1 VSLGFEAPDAL
12 FSDYTD
18 AFFFPEQRRIVK
30 PGPLRDVSIAENLLQ
45 ITHQQ
50 PRRMLEDLT
59 EVYGVLVLE
68 NEQGERTAYDFQNPI
83 ADANLTTI
91 APLAAANSSGSDG
104 GAGGGLLLYMLFAL
118 LGGFILNLMPCVF
131 PVLSMKALSFA
142 KNAGESV
149 HKQRMDGLAYTVGVI
164 AAFVALA
171 TVLIVL
177 RAGGERIGWAFQFQQ
192 PWFLAFIVYV
202 FFMMALS
209 LSGVFEIGA
218 GLMGAGGSLA
228 QKKGYKGS
236 FFTGVLAT
244 TVATPCTAPF
254 MGPALGFALTQ
265 SWAVAMMVFV
275 SLGLGMALPILVLSY
290 MPSLTK
296 YMPKPGAWMETFK
309 QFMAFPLYLSALF
322 FLWVLGN
329 QVGVMGM
336 SLVLGVCILLAFAAW
351 MYQRRFTMGPILRTV
366 NYAVG
371 AMALVAAI
379 YLMQTPFL
387 QTVSKVQAASVDA
400 DGNSTQNY
408 EVFST
413 ARLNEIQAEGR
424 PVFVNMTAA
433 WCITCLANEQTT
445 LSTER
450 VEQALLDN
458 DITYMKGD
466 WTNEDPE
473 ITAILEH
480 FNRPSVPLYVLY
492 PGDSSK
498 EPIILPQILTPGM
511 VADVF
516 ASI

>member
-1 VSLGFEAPDAL
+1 
-12 FSDYTD
+12 
-18 AFFFPEQRRIVK
+18 
-30 PGPLRDVSIAENLLQ
+30 
-45 ITHQQ
+45 
-50 PRRMLEDLT
+50 
-59 EVYGVLVLE
+59 
-68 NEQGERTAYDFQNPI
+68 
-83 ADANLTTI
+83 
-91 APLAAANSSGSDG
+91 
-104 GAGGGLLLYMLFAL
+104 
-118 LGGFILNLMPCVF
+118 
-131 PVLSMKALSFA
+131 
-142 KNAGESV
+142 
-149 HKQRMDGLAYTVGVI
+149 
-164 AAFVALA
+164 
-171 TVLIVL
+171 
-177 RAGGERIGWAFQFQQ
+177 
-192 PWFLAFIVYV
+192 
-202 FFMMALS
+202 
-209 LSGVFEIGA
+209 
-218 GLMGAGGSLA
+218 
-228 QKKGYKGS
+228 
-236 FFTGVLAT
+236 
-244 TVATPCTAPF
+244 
-254 MGPALGFALTQ
+254 
-265 SWAVAMMVFV
+265 
-275 SLGLGMALPILVLSY
+275 
-290 MPSLTK
+290 
-296 YMPKPGAWMETFK
+296 
-309 QFMAFPLYLSALF
+309 
-322 FLWVLGN
+322 
-329 QVGVMGM
+329 M